1 MKKFEGLSM
10 QTPILKQIFLHIWA
24 PEYVWEGFYKIEN
37 KCSRLRITKDFII
50 NNIKIKWFDAE
61 KLCVVNRMQLWH
73 AGCYTYYRAY
83 TTERAKEIFFC
94 LCVKRMVI
102 LFYQYVFIE
111 LHSCWFGYFNFSA
124 RSKIHCLLT
133 NFYP

>member
-1 MKKFEGLSM
+1 MNTCGKSSTK
-10 QTPILKQIFLHIWA
+10 LKTNVHDFTNNNQ
-24 PEYVWEGFYKIEN
+24 
-37 KCSRLRITKDFII
+37 DFII

-73 AGCYTYYRAY
+73 AGCYIYYRAY

-94 LCVKRMVI
+94 LCVKRIVI

-111 LHSCWFGYFNFSA
+111 LHLMIWLFQFFCEI
-124 RSKIHCLLT
+124 KDPLLADQLLPLGRFLCYQMY
-133 NFYP
+133 NEL